1 MVKYR
6 SKFEKQVITNLPKKI
21 KFYYEYKRLSY
32 VQPAILRSYLPDL
45 YFPNTNIFVELKG
58 RFTISDRKKHL
69 YLKSTGDYDI
79 RFCFQNSRV
88 KINKNSKTTYADWC
102 KKYKIKFCDKE
113 IPKGWMT
120 K

>member
-6 SKFEKQVITNLPKKI
+6 SKFEKDVITNLPKKI
-21 KFYYEYKRLSY
+21 KFFYEYKRLSY

-69 YLKSTGDYDI
+69 YLKSTGD
-79 RFCFQNSRV
+79 
-88 KINKNSKTTYADWC
+88 
-102 KKYKIKFCDKE
+102 
-113 IPKGWMT
+113 
-120 K
+120 

>member
-6 SKFEKQVITNLPKKI
+6 SKFEKDVITNLPKKI
-21 KFYYEYKRLSY
+21 KFFYEYKRLSY

-69 YLKSTGDYDI
+69 YIKSTSDYDI
-79 RFCFQNSRV
+79 RFCFKNSTV
-88 KINKNSKTTYADWC
+88 KITKTLRLLMPTGVRN
-102 KKYKIKFCDKE
+102 IK
-113 IPKGWMT
+113 
-120 K
+120 